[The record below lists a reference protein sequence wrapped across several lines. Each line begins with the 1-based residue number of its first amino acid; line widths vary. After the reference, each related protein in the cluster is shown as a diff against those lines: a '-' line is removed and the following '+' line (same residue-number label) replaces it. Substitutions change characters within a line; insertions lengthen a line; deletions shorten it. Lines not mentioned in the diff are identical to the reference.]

1 MSSRDKNSF
10 ARGVDEA
17 LTLRPLRVAVWGI
30 VSEAGYRVAVFG
42 RWLWVVGRWRQRRG
56 RR

>member
-1 MSSRDKNSF
+1 MSHLNRRAF

-17 LTLRPLRVAVWGI
+17 LTFKPLRRAFWAM
-30 VSEAGYRVAVFG
+30 VSKSGYHITKLG
-42 RWLWVVGRWRQRRG
+42 RWLWVVGRWRG